1 MKKYA
6 NLKKYIDIIH
16 IIQKDSLVHKEKRK
30 KSFRYMDCMLLG
42 HKLCDKRKKFW
53 L

>member
-16 IIQKDSLVHKEKRK
+16 IIQKAFLTRK
-30 KSFRYMDCMLLG
+30 AAVIVFGKVQFDIEEQLQLIQ
-42 HKLCDKRKKFW
+42 KVET
-53 L
+53 